1 MKTNNAITRQI
12 KLGLFGLGAAL
23 SLLHIPGAAA
33 ETTSP
38 ASLDYV
44 EIFKTKIF
52 PCIHPTVKI
61 DTVKIELSKAAATA
75 GDITTARVQAF
86 YQGLINKNSI
96 QVDSWFVNPVR
107 FGNSRPTCSAIHR
120 LFMVHVNW
128 SKIGR
133 TFKNTVIA
141 SVAKQ
146 SSRPARPTSSLDLAR
161 CFRGGHSIRRATSRA
176 RPLDSAGARA
186 AVGWPAIA
194 VIG

>member
-1 MKTNNAITRQI
+1 MRYSGTDITKCSEARGSSPLKINNATTRQI

-23 SLLHIPGAAA
+23 SLLHVPGAAA

-61 DTVKIELSKAAATA
+61 DTVKVELSKAAATS

-96 QVDSWFVNPVR
+96 QVDIMVR
-107 FGNSRPTCSAIHR
+107 
-120 LFMVHVNW
+120 
-128 SKIGR
+128 
-133 TFKNTVIA
+133 
-141 SVAKQ
+141 Q
-146 SSRPARPTSSLDLAR
+146 S
-161 CFRGGHSIRRATSRA
+161 GSIRQLKADVLSDTSA
-176 RPLDSAGARA
+176 LHGSCELVKD
-186 AVGWPAIA
+186 WKDF
-194 VIG
+194 

>member
-1 MKTNNAITRQI
+1 MTRQI

-23 SLLHIPGAAA
+23 SLLHAPSAAA

-61 DTVKIELSKAAATA
+61 DTVKVELSKAAATS

-96 QVDSWFVNPVR
+96 QVDIMVR
-107 FGNSRPTCSAIHR
+107 QSGSIYSSRLTCSATHL
-120 LFMVHVNW
+120 LFMARVNW

-141 SVAKQ
+141 SIARLSSHRAK
-146 SSRPARPTSSLDLAR
+146 RVSSLDLAR
-161 CFRGGHSIRRATSRA
+161 RSARGIRLASELLGSATCFCRREGR
-176 RPLDSAGARA
+176 RMMAGDRR
-186 AVGWPAIA
+186 
-194 VIG
+194 